1 MLLLVDSSVS
11 THCITLSFPETSSC
25 STIMPS
31 YLLTRIYAL
40 SSHSQTIN
48 PSIILIATLTTCSIT
63 LLLNI
68 MTCSHYS
75 PSYPKISTH
84 YSYLIMSIHHFYLKI
99 SIHYYFFYLKISIHY
114 YYYFYSLLNLL
125 VLSISLL
132 VNALSLIYPYHPL
145 LKLSFSSF

>member
-11 THCITLSFPETSSC
+11 TPCIPLSFTATSSC
-25 STIMPS
+25 SMIMPS

-63 LLLNI
+63 ILLNM

-75 PSYPKISTH
+75 PSYPNMSIH
-84 YSYLIMSIHHFYLKI
+84 YSYLKM

-114 YYYFYSLLNLL
+114 YFSSLLNLL

>member
-1 MLLLVDSSVS
+1 MLLLVDSSVL
-11 THCITLSFPETSSC
+11 THCITLSFPGTSSC
-25 STIMPS
+25 SMIMPS

-63 LLLNI
+63 ILLNM

-75 PSYPKISTH
+75 PSYPNMSTH
-84 YSYLIMSIHHFYLKI
+84 YSYLKMSIHHFYLKI
-99 SIHYYFFYLKISIHY
+99 SMHYYFS
-114 YYYFYSLLNLL
+114 SLLNLL

-132 VNALSLIYPYHPL
+132 VNALSLIYPYHSL